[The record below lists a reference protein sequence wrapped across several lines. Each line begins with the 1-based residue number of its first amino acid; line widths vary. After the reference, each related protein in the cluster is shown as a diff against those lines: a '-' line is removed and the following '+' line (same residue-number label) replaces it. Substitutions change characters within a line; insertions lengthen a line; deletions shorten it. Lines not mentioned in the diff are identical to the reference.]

1 MQSNSIVN
9 QRKLIEQYISQNN
22 DLQLVNFYID
32 DGFSGTNFNRP
43 EFKRLLQ
50 DIKNKVINCI
60 IVKDLSRFAR
70 NHIEADTYFENI
82 FPALNIRF
90 ISVIENIDSYEN
102 PESLDNLIVPSKN
115 LLNDAYAKDISKKVK
130 TTLIAK
136 KKNGEF
142 VGSCAPYGYKKSKNN
157 IHKFE
162 KDIEASYNVLLI
174 FNNVLKGKTPME
186 IANELN
192 NRKILTPALYKQ
204 HKGLGNYSQ
213 NINGKWNA
221 KIVNKILKN
230 RTYIGELIQ
239 GKRKVENY
247 RTHKLINTKQ
257 EEWIITEKHHE
268 AIISEEKF
276 NKVQELMKKNKS
288 KINKDGK
295 TDLFYGFLECGD
307 CHSKL
312 KKSGEYYYCESYARY
327 KKCTKHSI
335 NRNKIINKLKE
346 ETENNE
352 VNKELLI
359 NLINKIIIF
368 DDGNI
373 KIDYKN

>member
-1 MQSNSIVN
+1 M
-9 QRKLIEQYISQNN
+9 
-22 DLQLVNFYID
+22 
-32 DGFSGTNFNRP
+32 
-43 EFKRLLQ
+43 
-50 DIKNKVINCI
+50 KNKKINCI

-70 NHIEADTYFENI
+70 SHIEADMYFENI

-90 ISVIENIDSYEN
+90 ISVIENIDTFEN
-102 PESLDNLIVPSKN
+102 PDSMDNLIVPFKN

-136 KKNGEF
+136 KKKGEF
-142 VGSCAPYGYKKSKNN
+142 VGSYAPYGYKKSKNN

-174 FNNVLKGKTPME
+174 FNSVLKGKTSTE

-192 NRKILTPALYKQ
+192 NRNILTPALYKQ
-204 HKGLGNYSQ
+204 HKSFGNYNK

-221 KIVNKILKN
+221 KIVNKILNN
-230 RTYIGELIQ
+230 RAYIGELIQ

-257 EEWIITEKHHE
+257 EEWIITKKHHE

-288 KINKDGK
+288 KVNKDGK

-312 KKSGEYYYCESYARY
+312 KKSGKYYYCESYARY
-327 KKCTKHSI
+327 RKCTKHSI
-335 NRNKIINKLKE
+335 NRNKLINIIKE
-346 ETENNE
+346 ETKNKEI
-352 VNKELLI
+352 NKELLI
-359 NLINKIIIF
+359 NSINKIIVF
-368 DDGNI
+368 DDGVI
-373 KIDYKN
+373 KIKYKN